1 MSVSCHTWLLKV
13 HSRLLLIVSGRL
25 SAFKSKMIVFRGWLI
40 FLSRFCSS
48 FVLFFWNYKMVWRIF
63 HHIVLLLWFICT
75 WSSNIDKLYWI
86 LAPEIVSLVFA
97 LAMLGSVGLYDT
109 LLDLIYKKH
118 PFASLVSRSANN
130 LVYQLN
136 SSVSSYGY

>member
-1 MSVSCHTWLLKV
+1 M
-13 HSRLLLIVSGRL
+13 
-25 SAFKSKMIVFRGWLI
+25 
-40 FLSRFCSS
+40 
-48 FVLFFWNYKMVWRIF
+48 
-63 HHIVLLLWFICT
+63 
-75 WSSNIDKLYWI
+75 
-86 LAPEIVSLVFA
+86 SLVFA

-136 SSVSSYGY
+136 SSVSSYGLVAEKVEFHIYIYIYMTYSYIY